1 MAYEYSHLESF
12 PVVIA
17 ETTTGRRIHPSLFEG
32 GTLPIDFVGPAE
44 RFTTISYTRVLLGHF
59 PPGAFRGK
67 TVIVGASSPILQDLH
82 STATTGSVEMAGPEI
97 WANAVATLLR
107 GVPLRGTPGWLNI
120 LLVVLLG
127 VTVPV
132 ASLRIHRLGA
142 LLVAVGLAALFTVAV
157 QLSFNSGRIITFVYP
172 LVALAIATLGTL
184 AVLYMS
190 ETLERE
196 RVRAVFSRFV
206 NDSVVEQVL
215 ANADENL
222 RLGGVER
229 ECTVL
234 FSDLRGF
241 TSFSE
246 SQPAAKVIEVVNYYL
261 NEMTEAILNEGGTL
275 IAYMGDG
282 IMAVFGA
289 PLEQDDHADR
299 AVRAAREM
307 IGPRLDHFNAW
318 LTGQGFPSEFKMGV
332 GLNTGPVMAGNVGS
346 ERRVEYTA
354 IGDTTNTASRLE
366 GMTKGHPEMLF
377 MASSTRERLREPPDD
392 LARVGEFEVRG
403 RTATMEIW
411 TLSPD
416 ESGEVPAEPPAT
428 GP

>member
-1 MAYEYSHLESF
+1 
-12 PVVIA
+12 
-17 ETTTGRRIHPSLFEG
+17 
-32 GTLPIDFVGPAE
+32 
-44 RFTTISYTRVLLGHF
+44 
-59 PPGAFRGK
+59 
-67 TVIVGASSPILQDLH
+67 
-82 STATTGSVEMAGPEI
+82 MAGPEI
-97 WANAVATLLR
+97 WANAVATLLE
-107 GVPLRGTPGWLNI
+107 GVPLRDAPGWINIILVI
-120 LLVVLLG
+120 LLG
-127 VTVPV
+127 IAVPL
-132 ASLRIHRLGA
+132 ASLRLRQLRS
-142 LLVAVGLAALFTVAV
+142 LLVAVVLAALFTVAV
-157 QLSFNSGRIITFVYP
+157 QLAFDSGRIVTFVYP
-172 LVALAIATLGTL
+172 LLALALATLGTL

-206 NDSVVEQVL
+206 NDNVVEQVL
-215 ANADENL
+215 ASADENL

-234 FSDLRGF
+234 FSDLRSF

-261 NEMTEAILNEGGTL
+261 NEMTEAILDAGGTL

-289 PLEQDDHADR
+289 PLDQDDHADR

-307 IGPRLDHFNAW
+307 IGPRLNHFNAW
-318 LTGQGFPSEFKMGV
+318 LTEQGFPSSFVMGV

-366 GMTKGHPEMLF
+366 GMTKGHEEMLF
-377 MASSTRERLREPPDD
+377 MASSTRERMLDPPDD

-403 RTATMEIW
+403 REAKMEIW
-411 TLSPD
+411 TIAPAAP
-416 ESGEVPAEPPAT
+416 GGAEPGPGSAT
-428 GP
+428 ESPRDPGAE

>member
-1 MAYEYSHLESF
+1 
-12 PVVIA
+12 V
-17 ETTTGRRIHPSLFEG
+17 
-32 GTLPIDFVGPAE
+32 
-44 RFTTISYTRVLLGHF
+44 
-59 PPGAFRGK
+59 
-67 TVIVGASSPILQDLH
+67 
-82 STATTGSVEMAGPEI
+82 
-97 WANAVATLLR
+97 
-107 GVPLRGTPGWLNI
+107 

-127 VTVPV
+127 IAVPL
-132 ASLRIHRLGA
+132 ASMRLRQLRS
-142 LLVAVGLAALFTVAV
+142 LLVAVGLAALFTLAV
-157 QLSFNSGRIITFVYP
+157 QLAFDDGRIISFVYP
-172 LVALAIATLGTL
+172 LLALALATLGTL

-206 NDSVVEQVL
+206 NENVVEQVL
-215 ANADENL
+215 ASADENL

-234 FSDLRGF
+234 FSDLRSF

-261 NEMTEAILNEGGTL
+261 NEMTEAILGEGGTL

-299 AVRAAREM
+299 ALRAAREM

-318 LTGQGFPSEFKMGV
+318 LTDQGFPSSFVMGV

-366 GMTKGHPEMLF
+366 GMTKGHEEMLF
-377 MASSTRERLREPPDD
+377 MASSTRERMLDPPAD

-403 RTATMEIW
+403 RTAKMEIW
-411 TLSPD
+411 TIALTGS
-416 ESGEVPAEPPAT
+416 ERAEPEPA
-428 GP
+428 GNAE